1 MIGTTV
7 DYKYDIDLT
16 KYTTYINPSIF
27 TQTRKFKFMCFLTSG
42 AHNAGLYSLNYD
54 IDYSNI
60 NYNPIGPQ
68 GNLARY
74 NGLNAIAYGFP
85 YPNYNMNQI
94 TPNGLF
100 IWKNTF
106 NYFTIYSLNQINL
119 QCLIIDYLS

>member
-1 MIGTTV
+1 
-7 DYKYDIDLT
+7 
-16 KYTTYINPSIF
+16 
-27 TQTRKFKFMCFLTSG
+27 MCSLTSG

-54 IDYSNI
+54 IDYSYI
-60 NYNPIGPQ
+60 TYNPVGLQ
-68 GNLARY
+68 GTLARY

-85 YPNYNMNQI
+85 YPNINMNQI

-106 NYFTIYSLNQINL
+106 NYITIFSKVTINL